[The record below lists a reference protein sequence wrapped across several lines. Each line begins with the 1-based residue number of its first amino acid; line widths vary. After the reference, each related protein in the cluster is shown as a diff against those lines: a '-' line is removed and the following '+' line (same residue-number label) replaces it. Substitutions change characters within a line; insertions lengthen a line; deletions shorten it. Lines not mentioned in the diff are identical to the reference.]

1 MPSRCVTAV
10 STIMTTA
17 LAAIGTLGTAD
28 TAAAAGCPPEH
39 VLTEPREVERVPQEA
54 LTREVIAN
62 VRLEG
67 WRDQGAFILRTRR
80 LELQPGGT
88 VPTHSHADRPA
99 IVYVMKGTVTEHNSF
114 CAVPIVHH
122 AGEVSE
128 EFGPGFVHWWE
139 NTGDEVA
146 TFLSSDVVPFPSDAD
161 LFYGFE
167 ANSGPY
173 QGRMMGSME

>member
-1 MPSRCVTAV
+1 
-10 STIMTTA
+10 MTTMVKSLA
-17 LAAIGTLGTAD
+17 LSLGLFCGLAPQ
-28 TAAAAGCPPEH
+28 AQAAGCPPEH
-39 VLTEPREVERVPQEA
+39 VLTEPRQLERMPQEH

-67 WRDQGAFILRTRR
+67 WRDMGPFILRTRR
-80 LELQPGGT
+80 LELQPGGL

-99 IVYVMKGTVTEHNSF
+99 IVYILKGTVIEHNSF

-139 NTGDEVA
+139 NPGNEVV

-167 ANSGPY
+167 ANSSPEDA
-173 QGRMMGSME
+173 RN

>member
-1 MPSRCVTAV
+1 MRFTTN
-10 STIMTTA
+10 TIA
-17 LAAIGTLGTAD
+17 LAVATTVAVAG
-28 TAAAAGCPPEH
+28 AASAGGCPAEH
-39 VLTEPREVERVPQEA
+39 VLTEPREIAMIPQEA

-67 WRDQGAFILRTRR
+67 WREQGPFILRTRR

-122 AGEVSE
+122 AGDVSE
-128 EFGPGFVHWWE
+128 EFGPGFVHSWE
-139 NTGDEVA
+139 NTGDEVV
-146 TFLSSDVVPFPSDAD
+146 TFLSSDVVPYPSDAA

-173 QGRMMGSME
+173 QGRMTGSMQ

>member
-1 MPSRCVTAV
+1 MHSKSVA
-10 STIMTTA
+10 
-17 LAAIGTLGTAD
+17 AAIVL
-28 TAAAAGCPPEH
+28 TAALGAGAAHAGGCPAEH
-39 VLTEPREVERVPQEA
+39 VLSEPREIKRVPQEG

-67 WRDQGAFILRTRR
+67 WRDMGGFILRTRR
-80 LELQPGGT
+80 LELQPGGF

-99 IVYVMKGTVTEHNSF
+99 IVYILKGTVTEHNSF

-128 EFGPGFVHWWE
+128 EFGPGFVHYWE
-139 NTGDEVA
+139 NTGKEVV
-146 TFLSSDVVPFPSDAD
+146 TFLSSDVVPFPSEADA
-161 LFYGFE
+161 FYGFE

-173 QGRMMGSME
+173 QWRKAGGAE